1 MRLPLALVL
10 CVAALSAPGFAQNM
24 SDDELLKLFT
34 TQRDAFRAA
43 QSNGMGK
50 TRGLT
55 LVTIDSPA
63 ATTAAGALAP
73 LAPADANTTTA
84 TTAGGSVSVTPEATT
99 TATAAAT
106 TIGNAA
112 VAETAAQPVVFGDLA
127 PELQVNV
134 NIRFGFDSAALTPDQ
149 KPLLTQLC
157 NVMSKSDIQLFRII
171 GHTDASGTDAYNQK
185 LSQLRAEEVR
195 RYMVDECGIAPGR
208 LEAMGVGEQ
217 FLADKA
223 DPKAA
228 ANRRVEFQALS

>member
-1 MRLPLALVL
+1 MRLPLAMLVCL
-10 CVAALSAPGFAQNM
+10 AGFSAPVLSQNLT
-24 SDDELLKLFT
+24 DDELLKLFT

-43 QSNGMGK
+43 QSSGMGK

-55 LVTIDSPA
+55 LVTVDSPA
-63 ATTAAGALAP
+63 ATTAAGAVAP
-73 LAPADANTTTA
+73 LAAANTAKTA
-84 TTAGGSVSVTPEATT
+84 DGSVSVMPDASSTN
-99 TATAAAT
+99 TAAAT
-106 TIGNAA
+106 GSLSN
-112 VAETAAQPVVFGDLA
+112 VETAPQPVVFGDLA

-134 NIRFGFDSAALTPDQ
+134 NIKFGFDSAALTPDQ

-157 NVMSKSDIQLFRII
+157 SVMRKSDIQIFRII

-195 RYMVDECGIAPGR
+195 RYMVDTCAIAPAR